1 MRRSRLGALG
11 ALIVIS
17 AVAASVGAAP
27 AAPTPSATASQ
38 APVAGS
44 PSAIACGGSVDAR
57 VTVAAQAGT
66 TGQATDV
73 VLVLDVSGSM
83 GAPSTK
89 FDNLKAAARA
99 ALAKL
104 DAADGAADQ
113 SIAGNGVG
121 VVYYPKA
128 TSAPAA
134 PVGSSYATLLAAI
147 NNLPAPNGSSPHDF
161 GINSGVSALAASTS
175 GYAKAMVLVTDGQTT
190 SQADLDNVTNAANAA
205 KTSGVRIVPIGIGTG
220 ADVSTT
226 HLTSWGSQP
235 SYYQSGTPG
244 PIDADKLIA
253 DLGAAVSTPTTFTVS
268 EALGQNFSAAAVS
281 SSVGTV
287 TPAPAGGILQWTAT
301 VTGTQTATLV
311 YRATRNG
318 NDVFATTNELVSTL
332 GLVVAGGGS
341 ATVTP
346 PASISIDVLPCGG
359 TLVASTTCTGT
370 ACSASGSSGGTQY
383 AVNAGSPPAGTS
395 VVLAGLNSP
404 TPPSGVCA
412 GFSSH
417 TTGAQIDIRP
427 LTTDETIRIVIPK
440 ASLGATRWWQ
450 TDVCVGTNLPFTTAI
465 SSLSNLRPGATLAGG
480 GALPSR
486 WWGLLPSIPRLVNIP
501 GRGWVFGP
509 WITSRSQDSAGNAI
523 INVRVPF
530 ITNSAGV
537 STDGKAGFDPK
548 IWS

>member
-27 AAPTPSATASQ
+27 AAATPSATASQ
-38 APVAGS
+38 ALVAGS

-73 VLVLDVSGSM
+73 VLVLDLSGSM
-83 GAPSTK
+83 GSPSSK
-89 FDNLKAAARA
+89 FTNLKSA
-99 ALAKL
+99 ALATLTAL
-104 DAADGAADQ
+104 DKADGATDQ
-113 SIAGNGVG
+113 AIAGNGGLG
-121 VVYYPKA
+121 VVYYRDGTA
-128 TSAPAA
+128 TTSA
-134 PVGSSYATLLAAI
+134 PVGSSYATALAAI
-147 NNLPAPNGSSPHDF
+147 NGLPGPNGSSPHQA
-161 GINSGVSALAASTS
+161 GINTGSADLAASAS
-175 GYAKAMVLVTDGQTT
+175 GNAKAMVLVTDAQTNSDAEAAT
-190 SQADLDNVTNAANAA
+190 VTDAADAA

-220 ADVSTT
+220 TDVHTAD
-226 HLTSWGSQP
+226 LTSWGSQD

-244 PIDADKLIA
+244 PIDPDKLIA
-253 DLGAAVSTPTTFTVS
+253 DLGAAVSTPTSFTVT
-268 EALGQNFSAAAVS
+268 EALGANFSAAAVGS
-281 SSVGTV
+281 YAGTV
-287 TPAPAGGILQWTAT
+287 TPAPGSLTWSAT
-301 VTGTQTATLV
+301 LTGTQTATLV

-318 NDVFATTNELVSTL
+318 NDVFATTNELVSTMSL
-332 GLVVAGGGS
+332 AVAGGS
-341 ATVTP
+341 AAVTP

-370 ACSASGSSGGTQY
+370 SCSASGTSGGTQY

-395 VVLAGLNSP
+395 VVLAGLSSP

-412 GFSSH
+412 GFTSH
-417 TTGAQIDIRP
+417 TTGAQVDIRP

-480 GALPSR
+480 GTLPGR